1 MIYRKTLLFAAVI
14 ISVLTACNKK
24 APEPVALAAPS
35 PEVAVLGIDKV
46 TLLWETVEN
55 AESYRI
61 LLDEK
66 TVIKASGVCAVIENL
81 TSGTEY
87 KVMMKSIA
95 PEGSSQWLDSGYGP
109 VLTFVTKGKTVLQTP
124 EVEVY
129 EAEPSSVTLV
139 WEPVKKAGMYVYTF
153 NGGAQQQTTE
163 TSVTFDDLNFDTEY
177 VFRIKAVPDE
187 QSVETALESAWGET
201 TVKTPDRYVLDTP
214 VLSVSDINT
223 NGFTVNWNEV
233 PDAGSYEYSV
243 NGSPAVAVD
252 DLKAVLTGLTAA
264 TEYTVTV
271 RAVPAVSDQGSYVA
285 SEWAQIKA
293 TTNGLI
299 VLGAPVLK
307 SENVL
312 ATQFTV
318 KWEAVE
324 HAGSY
329 MVSLNGGEF
338 ISVSGNSRTFTDLS
352 TETAYTV
359 KVKAVPD
366 ASQTGTYK
374 ESPLS
379 EISVTTKQGPSPDDK
394 GGDLSDFDED
404 PIF

>member
-285 SEWAQIKA
+285 SDWAQIKA

>member
-214 VLSVSDINT
+214 VLSVSDVNT

-252 DLKAVLTGLTAA
+252 DLKAVLTNLTAA

-285 SEWAQIKA
+285 SDWAQIKA

>member
-252 DLKAVLTGLTAA
+252 DLKAVLTNLTAA

-285 SEWAQIKA
+285 SDWAQIKA

>member
-233 PDAGSYEYSV
+233 PYAGSYEYSV

-366 ASQTGTYK
+366 ASQMGTYK

>member
-252 DLKAVLTGLTAA
+252 DLKALLTGLTAA

-285 SEWAQIKA
+285 SDWAQIKA

-404 PIF
+404 SIF

>member
-233 PDAGSYEYSV
+233 SDAGSYEYSV

-285 SEWAQIKA
+285 SDWAQIKA